1 MVSNYRPCFL
11 HQLKGHLSA
20 EQWEG
25 STKRAKNLF
34 CEMSQPISCRLVSL
48 NDVALIFRHKAKL
61 HGALENL
68 KVWVFFSRGKACRW
82 CWCVVKRGPVSVCF
96 WSYCVISW
104 YHLKSVDISWY
115 YLISGAGAA
124 KALFP
129 RTAPALAR
137 WFVNRRKGQFHFSFS
152 AFQIRGTD
160 FLFEKRI
167 ASVFGGQNS
176 KRLVDWIHLNTH
188 ENSTTD

>member
-68 KVWVFFSRGKACRW
+68 KAWVFFSRGTTCGW

-137 WFVNRRKGQFHFSFS
+137 WVCEQKKRTVSLQLQCLPNQRYGLLVREKDSLSFW
-152 AFQIRGTD
+152 G
-160 FLFEKRI
+160 
-167 ASVFGGQNS
+167 S
-176 KRLVDWIHLNTH
+176 KLKTTGPLNTS
-188 ENSTTD
+188 EYTRK